1 MAFLVK
7 LYSTHFYSGLLYLY
21 VLVACYWQMSND
33 MCNGDESSSHGCI
46 LVTGG
51 AGYIGSHTVVEM
63 VSAGYSAVVVD
74 NLCNSSYG
82 LYCCFAGF
90 FMFASVAGCI
100 LLWVVHASVR
110 VCMCL

>member
-1 MAFLVK
+1 
-7 LYSTHFYSGLLYLY
+7 
-21 VLVACYWQMSND
+21 

-82 LYCCFAGF
+82 LYCWFTGF
-90 FMFASVAGCI
+90 FMFASGAGGI
-100 LLWVVHASVR
+100 LLWVVHSVIFVNKNENGEKR
-110 VCMCL
+110 ENNEFVN